1 MFRRVCETFNIVDL
15 NPYQEEAI
23 VYFLDKKMDGFVIFV
38 NVPTGFG
45 RSLIHQS
52 LPLVFGSFRLAYHYT
67 IT

>member
-1 MFRRVCETFNIVDL
+1 MFRRVCETFNIADL

-45 RSLIHQS
+45 RSLIHQP
-52 LPLVFGSFRLAYHYT
+52 LPLVFGSFRLTYHYT

>member
-1 MFRRVCETFNIVDL
+1 MCETFNIVDL

-23 VYFLDKKMDGFVIFV
+23 VYFLDKKMDDFVIFV
-38 NVPTGFG
+38 NLPTGYG

-67 IT
+67 ITQR